1 MGQLHPSFIVGI
13 GGSAGALNAYKA
25 FLDALPSNTGMAF
38 VIGSQI
44 HPTANSQLAD
54 ILSHHTK
61 MPVTLASA
69 AMPIRANRVY
79 VIPPNADLLIE
90 SCTFK
95 VATPR
100 ASRDEQIDLLFSSLA
115 EAMGAR
121 AIGII
126 FSGYGGDGTEGCKHI
141 KANGGK
147 TFAQDMSAEVDGMPL
162 SAQASG
168 CIDFV
173 LPPGKIPAELQRLVR
188 TIATKKKHDFDPKMF
203 LATIGEG
210 RKIVLVPGKQTIFT
224 QGDPADTVFYI
235 QKGKVRLTVVSE
247 KGKEA
252 TIAILNPG
260 DFCGEGGLAG
270 QPLRMGSAIAMT
282 DCELMRIDKK
292 AMMLALHRESKL
304 SDMFTAYLL
313 GRNIR
318 YEADL
323 VDQLF
328 SSSEK
333 RLARILLLLSH
344 FGKEGVPETVIPK
357 ISQETLA
364 EMTGTTRSRVSFFMN
379 RFRKLGFINYGE
391 GGLQVHSSLPQC
403 RSARLEPAS
412 SDPSSSTPYRF
423 AADWIRFHAARR
435 SASVTPFTCL
445 KRATALRT

>member
-1 MGQLHPSFIVGI
+1 MGQSHPNFIVGI
-13 GGSAGALNAYKA
+13 GGSAGALNAYKEL
-25 FLDALPSNTGMAF
+25 LDALPSTTGMAF
-38 VIGSQI
+38 VIASHI
-44 HPTANSQLAD
+44 HPTANSQLAH
-54 ILSHHTK
+54 ILSGHTK
-61 MPVTLASA
+61 MPVMVA
-69 AMPIRANRVY
+69 AAAKPIRANHVY

-90 SCTFK
+90 SYTFK
-95 VATPR
+95 VASPR
-100 ASRDEQIDLLFSSLA
+100 TGRNKQVNFFLISLA
-115 EAMGAR
+115 QAMGAR

-126 FSGYGGDGTEGCKHI
+126 LSGYDGDGTEGCKHI
-141 KANGGK
+141 KANGGT
-147 TFAQDMSAEVDGMPL
+147 TFAQDRSAQVEGMPL

-168 CIDFV
+168 CVDFV
-173 LPPGKIPAELQRLVR
+173 LPPDKIPHELQRLVR
-188 TIATKKKHDFDPKMF
+188 TIAIKKKIDFDPKRF

-224 QGDPADTVFYI
+224 QGDAADTVFYI

-270 QPLRMGSAIAMT
+270 QPLRMGSTIAMT
-282 DCELMRIDKK
+282 DCELMQIDKK

-313 GRNIR
+313 VRNIR

-364 EMTGTTRSRVSFFMN
+364 DMVGTTRSRVSFFMN
-379 RFRKLGFINYGE
+379 RFRELGFIDYGE
-391 GGLQVHSSLPQC
+391 GNLQVHSSL
-403 RSARLEPAS
+403 LNVVLH
-412 SDPSSSTPYRF
+412 D
-423 AADWIRFHAARR
+423 
-435 SASVTPFTCL
+435 
-445 KRATALRT
+445 

>member
-1 MGQLHPSFIVGI
+1 MGQLHPNFIIGI

-25 FLDALPSNTGMAF
+25 LLDALPSNTGMAF
-38 VIGSQI
+38 VIVSQI
-44 HPTANSQLAD
+44 HPTANSQLAH
-54 ILSHHTK
+54 ILSGHTK
-61 MPVTLASA
+61 MPVMVA
-69 AMPIRANRVY
+69 AAAKPIRANHVY
-79 VIPPNADLLIE
+79 VVPPNADLLIE
-90 SCTFK
+90 SYTFK
-95 VATPR
+95 VASPR
-100 ASRDEQIDLLFSSLA
+100 TRRNKQVDFFLISLA

-126 FSGYGGDGTEGCKHI
+126 LSGYDGDGTEGCKHI
-141 KANGGK
+141 KANGGT
-147 TFAQDMSAEVDGMPL
+147 TFAQDRSAQVEGMPL
-162 SAQASG
+162 SARASG
-168 CIDFV
+168 CVDFV
-173 LPPGKIPAELQRLVR
+173 LPPGKIAAALQRLVR
-188 TIATKKKHDFDPKMF
+188 TIATKKKCDFDPKSF

-210 RKIVLVPGKQTIFT
+210 RTIVLVPGKQTIFT
-224 QGDPADTVFYI
+224 QGDAADTVFYI

-270 QPLRMGSAIAMT
+270 QPIRMGSAIAMT

-292 AMMLALHRESKL
+292 AMMLALHRENTL

-333 RLARILLLLSH
+333 RLARILLLLAH

-357 ISQETLA
+357 ISQETLS
-364 EMTGTTRSRVSFFMN
+364 EMIGTTRSRVSLFMN
-379 RFRKLGFINYGE
+379 RFRKLGFIDYGE
-391 GGLQVHSSLPQC
+391 SGLQVHSSL
-403 RSARLEPAS
+403 LNIVLH
-412 SDPSSSTPYRF
+412 D
-423 AADWIRFHAARR
+423 
-435 SASVTPFTCL
+435 
-445 KRATALRT
+445 